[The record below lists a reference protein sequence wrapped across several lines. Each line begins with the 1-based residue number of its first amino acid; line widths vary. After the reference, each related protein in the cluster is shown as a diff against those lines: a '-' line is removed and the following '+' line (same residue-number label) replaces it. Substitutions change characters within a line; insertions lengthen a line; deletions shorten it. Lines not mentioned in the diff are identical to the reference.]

1 LKKWRFPTKIK
12 CSNPIKEE
20 NAMMELSIN
29 VPQIR
34 EFLNQIVE
42 APAKI
47 FELLRVDVR
56 ESMSRF

>member
-1 LKKWRFPTKIK
+1 
-12 CSNPIKEE
+12 
-20 NAMMELSIN
+20 MMELKVN

-47 FELLRVDVR
+47 FELLRVDVMQKVR
-56 ESMSRF
+56 KSSKKFSQK

>member
-1 LKKWRFPTKIK
+1 
-12 CSNPIKEE
+12 
-20 NAMMELSIN
+20 MMELSIN